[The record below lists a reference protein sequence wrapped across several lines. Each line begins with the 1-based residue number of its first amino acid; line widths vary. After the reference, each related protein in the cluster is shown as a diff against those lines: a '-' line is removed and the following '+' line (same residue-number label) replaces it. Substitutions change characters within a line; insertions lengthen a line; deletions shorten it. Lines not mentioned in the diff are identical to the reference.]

1 VRGQVHRHAD
11 AVGVCMGTKVSRS
24 TVAAGAALSLI
35 SAYAAATMDSSKAAA
50 PEPAEEHLRGL
61 PMLSVA
67 SPVEIGAMLAGLSER
82 TALKHEEPVAA
93 PVAKEVAAE
102 LAPPQ
107 VRKDRHDQDVPDNC
121 RPATGLLSRDPVR
134 EFGLPGGASVQIWDT
149 GSRANPMDEA
159 RLVAVRIP
167 KGTLAPTVL
176 TPSSTLGSLASPS
189 SMADDHGKA
198 VVVINGGVYD
208 TSTNIPTGAL
218 ATDDKARKADSLGT
232 RAIAIYDGLKSA
244 VVTRTGLNGRLTSSK
259 GDVPVSAIN
268 WETLSRQGLS
278 AYTHTWSNSRHPAGP
293 RTLVVR
299 DGKVRA
305 VLAKAAG
312 MRRPGAGETFLTA
325 PAGSKYFRALKALRV
340 GDAVNVSTE
349 VESVREDHADRPV
362 LDQPSALIGVSAA
375 LVRYGQIIAPC
386 GSRDNQLRPRSAIAW
401 TANGDM
407 LVVSVAGRALVG
419 GSRYGGASAW
429 GWGQYLRQLGAISAV
444 NLDGGGS
451 TALLVRREVGGPLT
465 RIDRTDG
472 AVQRPVANA
481 LAFRV
486 D

>member
-1 VRGQVHRHAD
+1 
-11 AVGVCMGTKVSRS
+11 
-24 TVAAGAALSLI
+24 VAAGAAVSLI

-50 PEPAEEHLRGL
+50 PEPAEERVRAL
-61 PMLSVA
+61 PMFTVES
-67 SPVEIGAMLAGLSER
+67 SVEIGAMLAGLSER
-82 TALKHEEPVAA
+82 TALKHEAEPVA
-93 PVAKEVAAE
+93 VAAKKIAAE

-107 VRKDRHDQDVPDNC
+107 VRKDRHDQEVPDNC
-121 RPATGLLSRDPVR
+121 RPATGLLHHDPVR
-134 EFGLPGGASVQIWDT
+134 EYGLPGGASVRIWDT
-149 GSRANPMDEA
+149 GSRANPMDET

-167 KGTLAPTVL
+167 KGTLTPTVL

-218 ATDDKARKADSLGT
+218 ATDAKARKADSLGS

-244 VVTRTGLNGRLTSSK
+244 VVARTGLTGTLTSSR
-259 GDVPVSAIN
+259 GNVPVSAIN

-278 AYTHTWSNSRHPAGP
+278 AYTHAWSTSRHPAGP
-293 RTLVVR
+293 RTVVVKG
-299 DGKVRA
+299 GKVRA
-305 VLAKAAG
+305 ILAKAAG
-312 MRRPGAGETFLTA
+312 MRRPGSGETFLTA
-325 PAGSKYFRALKALRV
+325 PANSKYAKALRALRV
-340 GDAVNVSTE
+340 GDAVDVSTE
-349 VESVREDHADRPV
+349 VESVREDHSDRPA
-362 LDQPSALIGVSAA
+362 LPQPSALIGVSAA

-386 GSRDNQLRPRSAIAW
+386 GPRDNQLRPRSAIAW

-407 LVVSVAGRALVG
+407 LVVTVAGRALVD

-429 GWGQYLRQLGAISAV
+429 GWGQYLRQLGAVSAV

-465 RIDRTDG
+465 RVDRSDD
-472 AVQRPVANA
+472 AAQRPVANA